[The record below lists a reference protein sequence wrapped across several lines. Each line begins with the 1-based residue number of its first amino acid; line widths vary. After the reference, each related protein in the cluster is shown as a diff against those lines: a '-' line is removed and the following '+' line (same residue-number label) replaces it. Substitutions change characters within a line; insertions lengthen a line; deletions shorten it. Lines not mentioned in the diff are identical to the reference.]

1 MHSLLTE
8 MLQHHTIWRGDDL
21 AQTERPGFP
30 SGFAALDQA
39 LPGGGWPVGALTEIL
54 SDAQGIGELSLIAP
68 AIAAQTR
75 QGNGVVLINPPHWLY
90 GPAWAAHGVALA
102 HCLVVRPERANDVL
116 WVAEQSLRAGACG
129 LVVVWPEFKQYA
141 PDYRVLRRLQT
152 AADTGQTT
160 GIVFRSAHVAHE
172 ASPAPLRLQLATCAT
187 SLAVSIIKR
196 RGTPLPH
203 PILLPMRSEALRA
216 AASTDQPM
224 FASAAPQATPG
235 APSQAAPPRLRVVS
249 Y

>member
-8 MLQHHTIWRGDDL
+8 MLQHNAIWRGDHL
-21 AQTERPGFP
+21 AQSERPGLP

-54 SDAQGIGELSLIAP
+54 SEAQGIGELSLIAP

-75 QGNGVVLINPPHWLY
+75 QGHGIVLVNPPHWLY
-90 GPAWAAHGVALA
+90 GPAWAAQGVTLA
-102 HCLVVRPERANDVL
+102 NCLVVRPERANDVL

-160 GIVFRSAHVAHE
+160 GMVFRSAGVAHD
-172 ASPAPLRLQLATCAT
+172 ASPAPLRLQLAARAS
-187 SLAVSIIKR
+187 SLAVRIIKR
-196 RGTPLPH
+196 RGTPLLH
-203 PILLPMRSEALRA
+203 PILLPLRSDAWRA
-216 AASTDQPM
+216 AAPTDHRM
-224 FASAAPQATPG
+224 LAPCAQQATRP
-235 APSQAAPPRLRVVS
+235 ASQAASPRLHVVS
-249 Y
+249 S

>member
-8 MLQHHTIWRGDDL
+8 MLQHHAIWRGDHL
-21 AQTERPGFP
+21 AQSERPGLP
-30 SGFAALDQA
+30 SGFTALDQA

-54 SDAQGIGELSLIAP
+54 SAAQGIGELSLIAP
-68 AIAAQTR
+68 AMAAQTR
-75 QGNGVVLINPPHWLY
+75 QGHGIVLVNPPHWLY
-90 GPAWAAHGVALA
+90 GPAWAAQGIMLA
-102 HCLVVRPERANDVL
+102 NCLVVRPERANDVL

-160 GIVFRSAHVAHE
+160 GIMFRSAGVAHD
-172 ASPAPLRLQLATCAT
+172 ASPAPLRLQLAARA
-187 SLAVSIIKR
+187 SALAVRIIKR

-203 PILLPMRSEALRA
+203 PILLPLRADTWRA
-216 AASTDQPM
+216 AAPTDHRM
-224 FASAAPQATPG
+224 LAPYAR
-235 APSQAAPPRLRVVS
+235 SQAASPRLHVVS
-249 Y
+249 S